1 MATPRA
7 AFATTHERSAYL
19 DELRAQFAALPLPVE
34 HVRDMDGHIVRMVR
48 VTPGERTCLTCGEVV
63 SAAEP
68 FCVVC
73 VDGHDTVAIQKANA
87 NDLIPT
93 ESFLHPDEYVLV
105 R

>member
-7 AFATTHERSAYL
+7 AFATTDERAQRL
-19 DELRAQFAALPLPVE
+19 DELRAQFATLPLPME
-34 HVRDMDGHIVRMVR
+34 HVRDTDGHIVRMVR
-48 VTPGERTCLTCGEVV
+48 VTPGERTCLGCGEVV

-73 VDGHDTVAIQKANA
+73 VNGHDTVAIQQANA
-87 NDLIPT
+87 NDLIAT
-93 ESFLHPDEYVLV
+93 ESYLHPDEYALV